1 MLSKSIE
8 GAINDQINHELSSAY
23 AYLAMSA
30 FFERKSFP
38 GFARWVRMQS
48 HEEVVHG
55 LKLVDYVNDRGG
67 TIELHAVER
76 PIGDFESP
84 LVVFETALAQEKKVT
99 ELIHR
104 LYAFVVDERDYATQV
119 ALDWFIAEQVEE
131 EKVGT
136 EIVDQLRMIGEDRT
150 GLLFMDRELGQ
161 RKLAAEANAP
171 VE

>member
-38 GFARWVRMQS
+38 GFAHWARLQS
-48 HEEVVHG
+48 QEEVVHG

-67 TIELHAVER
+67 TLELKSVEK
-76 PIGDFESP
+76 PVGDFASP
-84 LVVFETALAQEKKVT
+84 LAVFETALAQEMKVT

-104 LYAFVVDERDYATQV
+104 LYAFVVEERDYATQV
-119 ALDWFIAEQVEE
+119 ALEWFIAEQVEE
-131 EKVGT
+131 EKVGS

-150 GLLFMDRELGQ
+150 GLLFMDRELGRRQ
-161 RKLAAEANAP
+161 MAAEANGSAG
-171 VE
+171 